1 MALCLESNRR
11 FALELGSDY
20 DLSLNKLNT
29 TNDNLFK
36 WLNKFDYVLFDS
48 GRSAIRSVLR
58 CHGEVLLPEYICDSV
73 SNCFAPESVVFYKI
87 NEDFSIDCEDL
98 LNKVTDKTRLVYIA
112 HYFGA
117 VQQGEL
123 LNCLKREINA
133 TNVVVAEDMT
143 QSLFSGGG
151 HIGDCF
157 VASIRKWMPIPV
169 GGVAYSETKLPSIEC
184 LKASTDNQRI
194 YAMVLKHLFLNNGLD
209 CNSLYRSIFES
220 CERNF
225 DTSKPRLISDLAN
238 FIISCVNV
246 SDLIE
251 RRKRNYR
258 RLRYRLK
265 QLGVSPAVTLMKNDV
280 PFVFPIRVNDR
291 DAFRAFLI
299 EHRIYCAVHW
309 PFDGFKGEQRRQA
322 IRNAETLISLPIDQR
337 YDDTHIDF
345 LADVISKYRGDLIF
359 SR

>member
-1 MALCLESNRR
+1 M
-11 FALELGSDY
+11 ELGSDY
-20 DLSLNKLNT
+20 DLSLNELNT
-29 TNDNLFK
+29 TDDNLFK
-36 WLNKFDYVLFDS
+36 RLNKFDYVMFDS
-48 GRSAIRSVLR
+48 GRSAIKSVLR

-73 SNCFAPESVVFYKI
+73 INCFVPESIVFYKI

-98 LNKVTDKTRLVYIA
+98 LNKVTDKTQLIYIA
-112 HYFGA
+112 QYFGA
-117 VQQGEL
+117 VHQSEV
-123 LNCLKREINA
+123 LNCIRTGIRDV
-133 TNVVVAEDMT
+133 NVVVVEDTT

-151 HIGDCF
+151 HIGDFF

-169 GGVAYSETKLPSIEC
+169 GGIAYSETKLPSIEC

-209 CNSLYRSIFES
+209 CNSLYRGIFES

-225 DTSKPRLISDLAN
+225 DTSTPMLISDLAH

-251 RRKRNYR
+251 RRKRNYSK
-258 RLRYRLK
+258 LRYRLK
-265 QLGVSPAVTLMKNDV
+265 QLGVSPAVALMENDV
-280 PFVFPIRVNDR
+280 PFVFPIRVDDR

-299 EHRIYCAVHW
+299 ENRIYCAVHW

-337 YDDTHIDF
+337 YDDTHIDY
-345 LADVISKYRGDLIF
+345 LADVISKYRGDLTF